1 MEGQWRRGNI
11 YLTSR
16 KATNTK
22 SESLRQARQR
32 QRQIS
37 HVARIH
43 SLTTNGLGSE
53 MGGEG
58 MGLTQ
63 TIPIF
68 TSFGP
73 STPDPWIHR
82 EIHKTFYTE
91 DYFCFCTSTLPGQA
105 RPCGAYPGGRNLTL
119 TVYLPS
125 SPYHHFGPPGPPS
138 HPQTKPL
145 GDLGLG
151 VGEGGGGGGWKET
164 VMDSISEASSAG
176 PRRCG
181 TTPPQQLPLREVSS

>member
-1 MEGQWRRGNI
+1 MPSDGTDRPPEKRQVEGQWRRGNI

-105 RPCGAYPGGRNLTL
+105 LRGLPRRQELNSHGLPSLFSISPLWSSRAPFPPSDQATGRLGPGG
-119 TVYLPS
+119 
-125 SPYHHFGPPGPPS
+125 
-138 HPQTKPL
+138 
-145 GDLGLG
+145 
-151 VGEGGGGGGWKET
+151 
-164 VMDSISEASSAG
+164 
-176 PRRCG
+176 
-181 TTPPQQLPLREVSS
+181 